1 VLQSY
6 TRQKLRAATAPK
18 RLSGV
23 APRRAPDT
31 RQHCEFAH
39 PGMRHGHHGPCEH
52 LVMKAA
58 NAGTPQTVS
67 RPATTKAEFQGAA
80 MASPFPCRVR
90 ARPTSVGPNLCRSFS
105 NIAQCRCWP
114 SIAERRQVLFCY
126 TCGVQPRWRYP
137 GKPPPHPQNST
148 VTLRSGTPVKNLFT
162 WVLR

>member
-1 VLQSY
+1 VLDGPNNNPIVEQRQSLARSVQAS
-6 TRQKLRAATAPK
+6 TCLPSASAGGRII
-18 RLSGV
+18 
-23 APRRAPDT
+23 
-31 RQHCEFAH
+31 
-39 PGMRHGHHGPCEH
+39 PGHGHHGPCEH

-114 SIAERRQVLFCY
+114 SIAERRQVLFCD